1 MCHALLQDLNFF
13 RLLLRVDQALAVE
26 RRRGGCPCGGVLH
39 VDDYPRKPRGCPLE
53 MRADFSSRF
62 SFCCNRCRTR
72 ATPTS
77 VRFLGRRVYLALAVV
92 LVSAARSGPA
102 PTTATAHAATL
113 LAVPVRTLQRWRQW
127 WQERL
132 PLTTFW
138 QAASARFLPPV
149 PAAALPSALL
159 ARFVGTA
166 AESLLRM
173 LVFLS
178 PLTVVALITLDD
190 GGR

>member
-13 RLLLRVDQALAVE
+13 RLLLRIDQEFAVE
-26 RRRGGCPCGGVLH
+26 RRIGGCACGGVLH
-39 VDDYPRKPRGCPLE
+39 VDDYPRKPRGCPIA

-72 ATPTS
+72 ATPPS

-92 LVSAARSGPA
+92 LVSAARLGPTPA
-102 PTTATAHAATL
+102 SARAATL
-113 LAVPVRTLQRWRQW
+113 LEVPVRTLQRWRQW

-132 PLTTFW
+132 PLSAFW

-149 PAAALPSALL
+149 TTAAMPGALL

-178 PLTVVALITLDD
+178 PLAVTLFTLGD
-190 GGR
+190 GD

>member
-13 RLLLRVDQALAVE
+13 RLLLRIDQEFAVQ
-26 RRRGGCPCGGVLH
+26 RRVGGCACGGVLH

-53 MRADFSSRF
+53 LRPDFSSRF

-92 LVSAARSGPA
+92 LVSAARAGP
-102 PTTATAHAATL
+102 TAATVR
-113 LAVPVRTLQRWRQW
+113 AATVIEVPVRTLERWRQW

-132 PLTTFW
+132 PLSPFW
-138 QAASARFLPPV
+138 QTASARFLPPV
-149 PAAALPSALL
+149 PIAAMPGALL
-159 ARFVGTA
+159 ARFGGTA
-166 AESLLRM
+166 AESLLRL

-178 PLTVVALITLDD
+178 PLTVTLFTLGD

>member
-13 RLLLRVDQALAVE
+13 RLLLRVDQELALE
-26 RRRGGCPCGGVLH
+26 RRRGGCACGGVLH

-53 MRADFSSRF
+53 LRADFSSRF

-72 ATPTS
+72 ATPAS

-92 LVSAARSGPA
+92 LVSAVRPGPT
-102 PTTATAHAATL
+102 PTTAAAHAATL
-113 LAVPVRTLQRWRQW
+113 LEVPVRTLQRWRVW

-132 PLTTFW
+132 PLTAFW
-138 QAASARFLPPV
+138 QAASARFMPPV
-149 PAAALPSALL
+149 PVIAMPSSLL
-159 ARFVGTA
+159 ARFGGTA
-166 AESLLRM
+166 AEALLRL

-178 PLTVVALITLDD
+178 PLTVALIILDD
-190 GGR
+190 GDR

>member
-13 RLLLRVDQALAVE
+13 RLLLRIDQEFAVE
-26 RRRGGCPCGGVLH
+26 RRIGGCACGGVLH

-53 MRADFSSRF
+53 VRADFSSRF

-72 ATPTS
+72 ATPPS

-92 LVSAARSGPA
+92 LVSAARPGP
-102 PTTATAHAATL
+102 TAAGTRAATL
-113 LAVPVRTLQRWRQW
+113 LEVPVRTLQRWRQW

-132 PLTTFW
+132 PPSAFW
-138 QAASARFLPPV
+138 QSASSCFVPPV
-149 PAAALPSALL
+149 LAAAMPGALL
-159 ARFVGTA
+159 ARFAGKA
-166 AESLLRM
+166 AESLLRL

-178 PLTVVALITLDD
+178 PLTLTLFTLGD
-190 GGR
+190 GGG

>member
-13 RLLLRVDQALAVE
+13 RLLLRIDREFAVE
-26 RRRGGCPCGGVLH
+26 RRVDGCACGGVLH

-53 MRADFSSRF
+53 LRADFSSRF

-72 ATPTS
+72 ATPPS

-92 LVSAARSGPA
+92 LLSAARPGPTPA
-102 PTTATAHAATL
+102 SARAASSL
-113 LAVPVRTLQRWRQW
+113 EVPVRTLQRWRQW

-132 PLTTFW
+132 PPSAFW
-138 QAASARFLPPV
+138 LAASARFLPPI
-149 PAAALPSALL
+149 AAATLPGALL

-166 AESLLRM
+166 AESLLRL

-178 PLTVVALITLDD
+178 PLTVTLFTLGD

>member
-1 MCHALLQDLNFF
+1 VCHALLQDPNFF
-13 RLLLRVDQALAVE
+13 RLLLRVDQELALA
-26 RRRGGCPCGGVLH
+26 RRVLGCACGGVLH
-39 VDDYPRKPRGCPLE
+39 GGDYPRKPRGCPIEL
-53 MRADFSSRF
+53 RADFSSRF

-72 ATPTS
+72 ATPAS

-92 LVSAARSGPA
+92 LMSAPRPGPA
-102 PTTATAHAATL
+102 PTAAAIHAATVL
-113 LAVPVRTLQRWRQW
+113 EVPVRTLQRWRQW

-132 PLTTFW
+132 PLTAFW
-138 QAASARFLPPV
+138 QAASARFVPPV
-149 PAAALPSALL
+149 LATAMPGALL

-178 PLTVVALITLDD
+178 PLTVALITLGD
-190 GGR
+190 GG

>member
-13 RLLLRVDQALAVE
+13 RLLLRVDQELARE
-26 RRRGGCPCGGVLH
+26 RRGVGCACGGVLH

-53 MRADFSSRF
+53 LRADFSSRF

-72 ATPTS
+72 ATPPS

-92 LVSAARSGPA
+92 LMATPRPGPTPAAAR
-102 PTTATAHAATL
+102 AATML
-113 LAVPVRTLQRWRQW
+113 EVPVRTLQRWRQW

-138 QAASARFLPPV
+138 QAASARLMPPV
-149 PAAALPSALL
+149 PAAAMPGALL
-159 ARFVGTA
+159 MRFVGTA
-166 AESLLRM
+166 AESLLRL

-178 PLTVVALITLDD
+178 PLTVALITHDD

>member
-13 RLLLRVDQALAVE
+13 RLLLRVDQEHALA
-26 RRRGGCPCGGVLH
+26 RRRGGCACGGVLH
-39 VDDYPRKPRGCPLE
+39 GDDYPRKPRGCPLE
-53 MRADFSSRF
+53 LRADFSSRF

-72 ATPTS
+72 STPAS

-92 LVSAARSGPA
+92 LCSSARPGPA
-102 PTTATAHAATL
+102 PTPAAAHAATL
-113 LAVPVRTLQRWRQW
+113 LAVPVRTLQRWRVW

-132 PLTTFW
+132 PLTPFW
-138 QAASARFLPPV
+138 QAACARFVPPV
-149 PAAALPSALL
+149 PVIAMPGSLL
-159 ARFVGTA
+159 TRFVGTA
-166 AESLLRM
+166 AEALLRL

-178 PLTVVALITLDD
+178 PVTVAWFTLDD

>member
-13 RLLLRVDQALAVE
+13 RLLLRIDQELALE
-26 RRRGGCPCGGVLH
+26 RRGVGCACGGVLH
-39 VDDYPRKPRGCPLE
+39 VDDYPRKPRGCPSE
-53 MRADFSSRF
+53 CRADFSSRF

-92 LVSAARSGPA
+92 LVSAARPGSTPA
-102 PTTATAHAATL
+102 AARAATVL
-113 LAVPVRTLQRWRQW
+113 EVPVRTLQRWRQW

-132 PLTTFW
+132 PLTLFW
-138 QAASARFLPPV
+138 QAASARFMPPV
-149 PAAALPSALL
+149 PAAAMPAALL

-178 PLTVVALITLDD
+178 PLTVGLIAQSE
-190 GGR
+190 GRC

>member
-13 RLLLRVDQALAVE
+13 RLLLRIDQEFAVQ
-26 RRRGGCPCGGVLH
+26 RRVGGCACGGVLH

-53 MRADFSSRF
+53 LRADFSSRF

-72 ATPTS
+72 ATPPS

-92 LVSAARSGPA
+92 LLSGARPGPTAASAR
-102 PTTATAHAATL
+102 AATL
-113 LAVPVRTLQRWRQW
+113 LEVPVRSLQRWRQW

-132 PLTTFW
+132 PLSAFW
-138 QAASARFLPPV
+138 QAASARFLPPI
-149 PAAALPSALL
+149 AAATMPGALL

-166 AESLLRM
+166 AQSLLRL

-178 PLTVVALITLDD
+178 PLTLTLFTLGD
-190 GGR
+190 GG

>member
-13 RLLLRVDQALAVE
+13 RLLLRADQELALE
-26 RRRGGCPCGGVLH
+26 RRGVGCACGGVLH
-39 VDDYPRKPRGCPLE
+39 VDDYPRKPRGCPIE

-62 SFCCNRCRTR
+62 GFCCNRCRTR
-72 ATPTS
+72 ATPPS

-92 LVSAARSGPA
+92 LVSAARPGPT
-102 PTTATAHAATL
+102 PTAAAARAATL
-113 LAVPVRTLQRWRQW
+113 LEVPVRTLQRWRQW

-132 PLTTFW
+132 PLTPFW
-138 QAASARFLPPV
+138 QAASARFMPPV
-149 PAAALPSALL
+149 RTVGLPGALL

-166 AESLLRM
+166 AESLLRL

-178 PLTVVALITLDD
+178 PLTVALITLGD

>member
-13 RLLLRVDQALAVE
+13 RLLLRIDQELAAE
-26 RRRGGCPCGGVLH
+26 AGAGGCACGGVLH
-39 VDDYPRKPRGCPLE
+39 GGDYPRKPRGCPLE
-53 MRADFSSRF
+53 LRAAFSSRF

-72 ATPTS
+72 ATPPS

-92 LVSAARSGPA
+92 LVSATRPGPTPASAR
-102 PTTATAHAATL
+102 AATL
-113 LAVPVRTLQRWRQW
+113 LEVPVRTLQRWRQW

-132 PLTTFW
+132 PLSAFW
-138 QAASARFLPPV
+138 QTASARFLPPI
-149 PAAALPSALL
+149 AAAAMPGALL

-166 AESLLRM
+166 AESLLRL

-178 PLTVVALITLDD
+178 PLTLTSFMLGD
-190 GGR
+190 GG

>member
-13 RLLLRVDQALAVE
+13 RLLLRIDQELALE
-26 RRRGGCPCGGVLH
+26 RRVGGCACGGVLH
-39 VDDYPRKPRGCPLE
+39 VDDYPRKPRGCPIE
-53 MRADFSSRF
+53 MRADFSFRF
-62 SFCCNRCRTR
+62 SLCCNRCRAR
-72 ATPTS
+72 ATPPS

-92 LVSAARSGPA
+92 LVSAARAGPTPA
-102 PTTATAHAATL
+102 SVRAATL
-113 LAVPVRTLQRWRQW
+113 LEVPVRTLQRWRQW

-132 PLTTFW
+132 PPSAFW
-138 QAASARFLPPV
+138 QAASARFMPPI
-149 PAAALPSALL
+149 AAAAMPGALL

-178 PLTVVALITLDD
+178 PLTVTLFTLGD
-190 GGR
+190 GG

>member
-13 RLLLRVDQALAVE
+13 RLLLRIDQGLALE
-26 RRRGGCPCGGVLH
+26 RRVGGCACGGVLH
-39 VDDYPRKPRGCPLE
+39 VDDYPRKPRGCPDE
-53 MRADFSSRF
+53 VRDDFSSRF

-72 ATPTS
+72 ATPPS
-77 VRFLGRRVYLALAVV
+77 VRFLGRRVYVALAVV
-92 LVSAARSGPA
+92 LMSARHCA
-102 PTTATAHAATL
+102 PTPAANHAAAL
-113 LAVPVRTLQRWRQW
+113 LEIPLRTLQRWRQW

-132 PLTTFW
+132 PVSAFW

-149 PAAALPSALL
+149 TVAAMPGALL

-166 AESLLRM
+166 AESLLRL

-178 PLTVVALITLDD
+178 PLTLTLFTLGD
-190 GGR
+190 GG